1 MVGYRRQK
9 LCVIAA
15 VVSLTVLVVLYLY
28 SFRKTSDAFKP
39 FTALILAST
48 NTRTH
53 NVAGLQVVNENKR
66 LQHQG
71 YENSVPFD
79 HVSKKCFR
87 SLGKFS
93 KFFVLISFCFYTV
106 PVGTQGIKA
115 KVN

>member
-15 VVSLTVLVVLYLY
+15 AVSLIVLVFLYLY

-39 FTALILAST
+39 FLIFAST
-48 NTRTH
+48 STRTH

-66 LQHQG
+66 LQYQG

-87 SLGKFS
+87 SLGK
-93 KFFVLISFCFYTV
+93 
-106 PVGTQGIKA
+106 
-115 KVN
+115 